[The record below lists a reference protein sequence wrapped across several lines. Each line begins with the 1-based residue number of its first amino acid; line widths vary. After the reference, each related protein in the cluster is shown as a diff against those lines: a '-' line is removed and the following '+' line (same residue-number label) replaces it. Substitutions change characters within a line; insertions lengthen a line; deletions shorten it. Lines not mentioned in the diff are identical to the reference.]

1 MPLFKYRCL
10 ECQEEFEELV
20 PFSQSQN
27 MECPSCHSQNTE
39 KQVSTFAT
47 IGNST
52 SRASLGSCGSGPG
65 GFS

>member
-10 ECQEEFEELV
+10 DCLEEFEELV
-20 PFSQSQN
+20 SFSQSHE
-27 MECPSCHSQNTE
+27 MECQSCSSKNTE
-39 KQVSTFAT
+39 KLVSAFAT

-52 SRASLGSCGSGPG
+52 TGTSVGSCGSG